1 MMTELFIKYPDKEYM
16 NDIWDDFKNKKDLFK
31 EYVYKL
37 LNQIN
42 EITSE
47 LSYDL
52 FGDKI
57 NFELDELN
65 KDGIRL
71 KANNPETIDCFNQ
84 LSYYLETNSLKSCIN

>member
-1 MMTELFIKYPDKEYM
+1 MTELFIKYPDKEYM

-37 LNQIN
+37 FHQIN
-42 EITSE
+42 KISFGFG
-47 LSYDL
+47 YNL
-52 FGDKI
+52 FDGKN
-57 NFELDELN
+57 NFELNELN